1 MTVLEVLPA
10 IIHVN
15 AQGNVFRG
23 HVDEFLRI
31 AEPERGIVIPVS
43 RKSIDHVL
51 GSCKKGCIVLLPA
64 FVSFVDAE
72 AIDIVPN
79 RFLRALGVVFL
90 LRSCTKTEVSHEECS
105 TCNHLQKEYAC
116 YLGFLAGRI
125 RQSTANHQTGAF
137 PVGYLGFRARISP
150 FWCTFLGGPQCRNDI
165 ARKETR

>member
-43 RKSIDHVL
+43 R
-51 GSCKKGCIVLLPA
+51 KGCIVLLPA

-90 LRSCTKTEVSHEECS
+90 LRSCTKTEVSHREGGIGCTAQSAPPSYQPPTRGRYLVSRCS
-105 TCNHLQKEYAC
+105 SNPHRETSYNAASP
-116 YLGFLAGRI
+116 FLAA
-125 RQSTANHQTGAF
+125 QES
-137 PVGYLGFRARISP
+137 PV
-150 FWCTFLGGPQCRNDI
+150 QRNP
-165 ARKETR
+165 

>member
-31 AEPERGIVIPVS
+31 AEPEREIVIPVS
-43 RKSIDHVL
+43 RESVDHVL
-51 GSCKKGCIVLLPA
+51 GSCKEGCIVLLPA

-79 RFLRALGVVFL
+79 RFLRALGVFFP
-90 LRSCTKTEVSHEECS
+90 LRSCTKTRYP
-105 TCNHLQKEYAC
+105 TGK
-116 YLGFLAGRI
+116 AG
-125 RQSTANHQTGAF
+125 
-137 PVGYLGFRARISP
+137 
-150 FWCTFLGGPQCRNDI
+150 
-165 ARKETR
+165 

>member
-43 RKSIDHVL
+43 RKSINHVL
-51 GSCKKGCIVLLPA
+51 GSCKEGCIVLLPA

-90 LRSCTKTEVSHEECS
+90 LRSCTKTRYP
-105 TCNHLQKEYAC
+105 TGK
-116 YLGFLAGRI
+116 AG
-125 RQSTANHQTGAF
+125 
-137 PVGYLGFRARISP
+137 
-150 FWCTFLGGPQCRNDI
+150 
-165 ARKETR
+165 

>member
-43 RKSIDHVL
+43 SKSVNHVL
-51 GSCKKGCIVLLPA
+51 GSCKEGCIVLLPA

-72 AIDIVPN
+72 AIDIIPN

-90 LRSCTKTEVSHEECS
+90 LRSCTKTRYP
-105 TCNHLQKEYAC
+105 TGK
-116 YLGFLAGRI
+116 AG
-125 RQSTANHQTGAF
+125 
-137 PVGYLGFRARISP
+137 
-150 FWCTFLGGPQCRNDI
+150 
-165 ARKETR
+165 